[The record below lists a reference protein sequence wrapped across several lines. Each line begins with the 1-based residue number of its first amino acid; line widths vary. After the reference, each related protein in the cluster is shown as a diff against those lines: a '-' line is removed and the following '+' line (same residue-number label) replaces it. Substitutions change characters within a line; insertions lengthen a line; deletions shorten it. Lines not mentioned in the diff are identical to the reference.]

1 MRSTGWN
8 GELKIE
14 ERSVNWNFHQ
24 STMQVIG
31 RSPKSVH
38 LDMED
43 LDTHITGNTSL
54 MFDQIS
60 RRPISMKIDYLP
72 LIDEYFS
79 ILPMNMIVDDDMLYS
94 YDNREMIFD
103 HI

>member
-1 MRSTGWN
+1 MD
-8 GELKIE
+8 I
-14 ERSVNWNFHQ
+14 
-24 STMQVIG
+24 
-31 RSPKSVH
+31 
-38 LDMED
+38 ED

-54 MFDQIS
+54 TFDQIS

-79 ILPMNMIVDDDMLYS
+79 ILPIVDDDMLYS
-94 YDNREMIFD
+94 YDTKEMIFD

>member
-1 MRSTGWN
+1 MHSTRWN
-8 GELKIE
+8 GGLKIE

-31 RSPKSVH
+31 LSPNSVH
-38 LDMED
+38 LDIED
-43 LDTHITGNTSL
+43 LDTHVTGNTSL

-79 ILPMNMIVDDDMLYS
+79 ILPIVDDDMLYS
-94 YDNREMIFD
+94 YDTREMI
-103 HI
+103 

>member
-1 MRSTGWN
+1 
-8 GELKIE
+8 
-14 ERSVNWNFHQ
+14 
-24 STMQVIG
+24 MQVIG
-31 RSPKSVH
+31 LSPKSVH
-38 LDMED
+38 

-94 YDNREMIFD
+94 YDTKEMIFD